1 MESAV
6 VDPLRSDIRLLGD
19 LLGQTLGRLAG
30 PDAFDLEEEIRAAAK
45 DLRGQ
50 PSVDQARA
58 LLRRLDKL
66 DAPTLRV
73 LIRAFSTFFDLINL
87 AEQRARVRILRQRA
101 VKSPTGVGSEN
112 PEAALVA
119 LRGQGVAAGAIQ
131 TFLDH
136 AQISPVFTAHPS
148 EARRRSVL
156 ERLNSVARH
165 LDRLEFQELL
175 PLEREQ
181 TLADIAE
188 EVETLWCT
196 DTVRSERPQV
206 LDEVWHGLEV
216 VESSLFSVV
225 PRVYRDL
232 EAALRHAY
240 PEHDW
245 QVPSLIRFGSWI
257 GGDRDGHPFVTHEV
271 TAAAV
276 RLQQETVLRHYLGGV
291 EELRRRLSHAN
302 RFLRLPATLAEQATA
317 REPLRARCK
326 AIAARLQTTLD
337 YLATLQPRWTGAETT
352 APATAYTSRQQL
364 LTDLT
369 LLEETL
375 RASGAEA
382 AANGAVKDLIRLV
395 DVFGVHMLTLDI
407 RQHSAK
413 HGAALEEI
421 FRWAG
426 VTDRYLALTP
436 DERFTLLA
444 RELEVPR
451 PLLPTHL
458 PFSEETN
465 GIVQTFRTL
474 AAVLEQQCP
483 EAIEN
488 YIISMTNEPAHLLE
502 VLLMCREAGL
512 FRPAEGISRLNIVPL
527 FESLEPLNAGPDMLK
542 RLFALPIYRRQLELR
557 GNLQEVMIGYSD
569 SNKEAGYLASVWA
582 LQRAQAALLP
592 VAEKAGVAVRVFH
605 GRGGAVGRGG
615 GPTNHAI
622 LAQPHGTVGGRIRI
636 TEQGEVIADRY
647 GHPAICERHLDQ
659 VLNAVLLASCSP
671 VSPPIEPAWSKLA
684 EELAATA
691 CQHYRGLVYE
701 DPDFETYFREATPF
715 AEIAQLK
722 IASRPARRGPSKGI
736 DDLRAIPW
744 VFSWMQARHTLPGWY
759 GLGSALA
766 AVLTKRP
773 EELTVLQ
780 TMYDRWPFWR
790 TVVDN
795 AQMIL
800 AKADLTIA
808 RLYADLV
815 TDQQLADRMFNRIER
830 EYRLTEEWVC
840 RIARE
845 KQLLDKV
852 PVLQNSIQ
860 RRNPYVD
867 PLSFIQIVLLKRLRS
882 GAEPREELLTGVLES
897 INGIAAGLKNTG

>member
-6 VDPLRSDIRLLGD
+6 TDPLRSDIRLLGD

-50 PSVDQARA
+50 PSVEQARA
-58 LLRRLDKL
+58 LLARLDRL
-66 DAPTLRV
+66 DVPTLRV

-101 VKSPTGVGSEN
+101 VNAPAGSVADSPE
-112 PEAALVA
+112 EALFR
-119 LRGQGVAAGAIQ
+119 LRSQGVPAAAIQ

-136 AQISPVFTAHPS
+136 AAISPVFTAHPS

-156 ERLNSVARH
+156 ERLNAVARH
-165 LDRLEFQELL
+165 LDRLEFQQLL
-175 PLEREQ
+175 PMEREQ
-181 TLADIAE
+181 ALADIAE

-196 DTVRSERPQV
+196 DTVRAERPAV
-206 LDEVWHGLEV
+206 LDEVQHGLEV
-216 VESSLFSVV
+216 VESSLFAVV

-232 EAALRHAY
+232 EAALRHAF
-240 PEHDW
+240 PDQEW
-245 QVPSLIRFGSWI
+245 RVPALLRFGSWI
-257 GGDRDGHPFVTHEV
+257 GGDRDGHPLVTHEV

-276 RLQQETVLRHYLGGV
+276 RLQQETVLRHYLASV
-291 EELRRRLSHAN
+291 EELRRRLSHAG
-302 RFLRLPATLAEQATA
+302 RFLRLGPDFAADAAA

-337 YLATLQPRWTGAETT
+337 YLATLQPRWTGAESTP
-352 APATAYTSRQQL
+352 PATAYTSRGQL
-364 LTDLT
+364 RADLS

-375 RASGAEA
+375 RGSGAEA

-395 DVFGVHMLTLDI
+395 DVFGVHMLTLDV
-407 RQHSAK
+407 RQHSAR
-413 HGAALEEI
+413 HSAALDEI

-426 VTDRYLALTP
+426 VCTDYAGLDPEA
-436 DERFTLLA
+436 RFTLLA
-444 RELEVPR
+444 RELEVTR

-458 PFSEETN
+458 PFSAETN
-465 GIVQTFRTL
+465 GVVQTFRTL
-474 AAVLEQQCP
+474 AAILEQQCA
-483 EAIEN
+483 EALEN

-502 VLLMCREAGL
+502 VLLLARESGL
-512 FRPAEGISRLNIVPL
+512 FQPAQGISRLNIVPL
-527 FESLEPLNAGPDMLK
+527 FESLEPLRSGPAMLQ

-582 LQRAQAALLP
+582 LQQAQAALLP
-592 VAEKAGVAVRVFH
+592 VAEQAGVALRVFH

-615 GPTNHAI
+615 GPTNDAI
-622 LAQPHGTVGGRIRI
+622 LAQPFGTVAGRIRI

-647 GHPAICERHLDQ
+647 GHPAIGERHLDQ
-659 VLNAVLLASCSP
+659 VLHAVLLASCSP
-671 VSPPIEPAWSKLA
+671 SSPKLEPGWPALV
-684 EELAATA
+684 EELAAA
-691 CQHYRGLVYE
+691 ARHHYRALVYE
-701 DPDFETYFREATPF
+701 DPEFETYFREATPF

-722 IASRPARRGPSKGI
+722 IASRPTRRGPSKGI

-744 VFSWMQARHTLPGWY
+744 VFSWMQARHTLPGWF

-766 AVLTKRP
+766 AVLGEHP
-773 EELTVLQ
+773 ESLATVQ
-780 TMYDRWPFWR
+780 AMYDRWPFWR
-790 TVVDN
+790 SVIDN

-815 TDQQLADRMFNRIER
+815 ADQQLANRMFGRIER

-882 GAEPREELLTGVLES
+882 SAEPGEDLLTAVLES
-897 INGIAAGLKNTG
+897 INGIASGLKNTG